1 MARLGAYDTI
11 IVTKLL
17 HGQFDSL
24 HQCILN
30 FGQETDAISALS
42 IAVGRR
48 LELVKSLSMLG
59 LRIKPVKNL
68 FSMMGEGVWVHLA
81 LWSILSLAF
90 LSRSTPP
97 SPYSLNPL
105 PHFNSS

>member
-59 LRIKPVKNL
+59 LRIKLVKI
-68 FSMMGEGVWVHLA
+68 FSA
-81 LWSILSLAF
+81 
-90 LSRSTPP
+90 
-97 SPYSLNPL
+97 
-105 PHFNSS
+105 